1 LGVAVLKNNLNWIKE
16 NKAINFLIKFI
27 FISFGCFVSAVGIN
41 AFIVPH
47 RLLSGGVS
55 GIAIIVQYLTKIPS
69 GYLVLILNIPIF
81 LYGMKELD
89 FDFILFSALG
99 VFLLS
104 LFLILTRDINKTFFI
119 KDILLSSIYGGVL
132 NGIGLGI
139 VLKNKGSMGGTDI
152 VAVALKKKLGINI
165 SSIAFGINFFIV
177 LAGSLI
183 NNIEAG
189 LYTLISM
196 FISSRV
202 FEAILQGFDRK
213 KMVMIITDKTEEI
226 SKHILNELGRGVTFL
241 HGEGAYT
248 GDNKKVIY
256 CIITLN
262 QLVKIKSIIFDIDPR
277 AFVTIIDAA
286 EVQGK
291 GFKNTI

>member
-1 LGVAVLKNNLNWIKE
+1 MKNNLNWIKE
-16 NKAINFLIKFI
+16 NKAINFLIKFM

-55 GIAIIVQYLTKIPS
+55 GIAIIVQYLTRIPS
-69 GYLVLILNIPIF
+69 GYLVITLNIPIF

>member
-1 LGVAVLKNNLNWIKE
+1 MGVAVLKNKFN
-16 NKAINFLIKFI
+16 LIKDNKILNFIIKLI

-104 LFLILTRDINKTFFI
+104 FFLILTRDISKTFFI

-196 FISSRV
+196 FVSSRV

-213 KMVMIITDKTEEI
+213 KMVMIVTDKTEEI
-226 SKHILNELGRGVTFL
+226 SRHILNELGRGVTFL

-248 GDNKKVIY
+248 GDDKKVIY

-262 QLVKIKSIIFDIDPR
+262 QLVKIKTIIFDIDPK

-291 GFKNTI
+291 GFKNTL

>member
-1 LGVAVLKNNLNWIKE
+1 
-16 NKAINFLIKFI
+16 
-27 FISFGCFVSAVGIN
+27 
-41 AFIVPH
+41 
-47 RLLSGGVS
+47 
-55 GIAIIVQYLTKIPS
+55 
-69 GYLVLILNIPIF
+69 
-81 LYGMKELD
+81 MKELD

>member
-1 LGVAVLKNNLNWIKE
+1 MGVAVLKNNLNWIKE

>member
-1 LGVAVLKNNLNWIKE
+1 MGVAVLKNKFN
-16 NKAINFLIKFI
+16 LIKDNKILNFIIKLI
-27 FISFGCFVSAVGIN
+27 FISFGCFVLAVGIN

-104 LFLILTRDINKTFFI
+104 FFLILTRDISKTFFI

-196 FISSRV
+196 FVSSRV

-213 KMVMIITDKTEEI
+213 KMVMIVTDKTEEI
-226 SKHILNELGRGVTFL
+226 SRHILNELGRGVTFL

-248 GDNKKVIY
+248 GDDKKVIY

-262 QLVKIKSIIFDIDPR
+262 QLVKIKTIIFDIDPK

-291 GFKNTI
+291 GFKNTL